1 MTEELKCHNI
11 GEITGGAYA
20 NIHEQCRRIWGTDG
34 ASPTCTVHTGGG
46 HDIKIYTESE
56 AEEMSI
62 PIKTNNQKG
71 YEEAYPGDS
80 VNIAYPTSNTRR
92 DRVGHGTS
100 QTIDTAGGELQG
112 VVEEP
117 KKTPHFR
124 IRKLTERECFRLM
137 GMDDSDSAK
146 LIATQNKT
154 SLYHLAGDSIVTTVL
169 MAIFGEMFGMDWE
182 SKVRE
187 HVERL
192 CGEHRTV

>member
-46 HDIKIYTESE
+46 HDIKM
-56 AEEMSI
+56 AEE
-62 PIKTNNQKG
+62 
-71 YEEAYPGDS
+71 
-80 VNIAYPTSNTRR
+80 
-92 DRVGHGTS
+92 
-100 QTIDTAGGELQG
+100 
-112 VVEEP
+112 
-117 KKTPHFR
+117 TPHFR
-124 IRKLTERECFRLM
+124 IRKLTERECYRLM
-137 GMDDSDSAK
+137 GMADEDSAK

-182 SKVRE
+182 SKVKE

-192 CGEHRTV
+192 CNNESIHKI